1 MRSCSLLIGKS
12 QEQAMYASDEED
24 TIDDRQRWS
33 PATQLCREPVS
44 SLLGKN
50 APVTPA
56 PARWMGG
63 PFVRLLAT
71 NMAFGFSISCFY
83 LFPKY
88 LTVSYSATPG
98 AVGVVMGIFG
108 LTCVLVVPWLGRAV
122 SGLGLARTLFL
133 SQMLMAAGSFAF
145 ALVHGIGPAMLLLR
159 VLQGLAT
166 AGVLTAG
173 VTMVCELAP
182 PHKLGQAM
190 GLAGAASLTMNAIAP
205 AVAEPIG
212 ARYGFV
218 WVFVLSGFAAVIGGL
233 TARTLPA
240 TGARVGQPSRGLVFI
255 PRRARPILFVLGF
268 SGAGFY
274 VVMTFLVP
282 LALSRGVNAVRG
294 FFVAYTVAAL
304 AIRLLGGAVTDRLG
318 LRRTAIFGMLAYG
331 GFIAAIA
338 TIGPRS
344 IVLLGLGFG
353 FAHGALFPAL
363 MALVFLGTEPAER
376 AQLASL
382 ANGVMNLGMLSVL
395 GFGQVANHFGLVSVF
410 LATGT
415 LVAVS
420 VLLLTRNALGAS
432 ANADSI
438 LHDR

>member
-1 MRSCSLLIGKS
+1 
-12 QEQAMYASDEED
+12 MYASDEED
-24 TIDDRQRWS
+24 SIDDRQRWS
-33 PATQLCREPVS
+33 PATQATLSGRKAS
-44 SLLGKN
+44 
-50 APVTPA
+50 ATPA
-56 PARWMGG
+56 PTRWFAG

-71 NMAFGFSISCFY
+71 NMAFGFSNSCFY
-83 LFPKY
+83 LLPKY
-88 LTVSYSATPG
+88 LTVSYAATPG
-98 AVGVVMGIFG
+98 KVGAVMGIFG

-122 SGLGLARTLFL
+122 SGLGLARTLLFA
-133 SQMLMAAGSFAF
+133 QMLMAASSFAF
-145 ALVHGIGPAMLLLR
+145 ALVHEMGPAMLVLR

-173 VTMVCELAP
+173 VAMVCELAP

-190 GLAGAASLTMNAIAP
+190 GLAGAESLIMNAIAP

-212 ARYGFV
+212 ARYGFA
-218 WVFVLSGFAAVIGGL
+218 WVFALSGLAAMLGGL
-233 TARTLPA
+233 VARKLPA
-240 TGARVGQPSRGLVFI
+240 SDASAGQGSNRAVFL
-255 PRRARPILFVLGF
+255 PRRARPILSVLGF

-274 VVMTFLVP
+274 VVITFLAP
-282 LALSRGVNAVRG
+282 LALSRGVGAVRG

-304 AIRLLGGAVTDRLG
+304 AIRLLGGAFTDRLG

-331 GFIAAIA
+331 AFIAAIA
-338 TIGPRS
+338 AIGPRS

-353 FAHGALFPAL
+353 FVHGALFPAL

-395 GFGQVANHFGLVSVF
+395 GFGQLANHFGLVLVF
-410 LATGT
+410 LATGI

-420 VLLLTRNALGAS
+420 SLLLTRNPLGESAS
-432 ANADSI
+432 SV
-438 LHDR
+438 LHEV

>member
-1 MRSCSLLIGKS
+1 
-12 QEQAMYASDEED
+12 
-24 TIDDRQRWS
+24 
-33 PATQLCREPVS
+33 
-44 SLLGKN
+44 
-50 APVTPA
+50 
-56 PARWMGG
+56 
-63 PFVRLLAT
+63 
-71 NMAFGFSISCFY
+71 
-83 LFPKY
+83 
-88 LTVSYSATPG
+88 
-98 AVGVVMGIFG
+98 
-108 LTCVLVVPWLGRAV
+108 VPWLGRAV

-274 VVMTFLVP
+274 VVMTFLAP
-282 LALSRGVNAVRG
+282 LALSRGVDTVRG
-294 FFVAYTVAAL
+294 FFVAYTAAAL
-304 AIRLLGGAVTDRLG
+304 AIRLLGGAFTDRLG
-318 LRRTAIFGMLAYG
+318 LRRTAIFGMLTYG

>member
-1 MRSCSLLIGKS
+1 
-12 QEQAMYASDEED
+12 MYASDEED
-24 TIDDRQRWS
+24 TLDDRQRWS
-33 PATQLCREPVS
+33 PATQLCREPLS

-50 APVTPA
+50 ASATPA
-56 PARWMGG
+56 PVRWITG

-71 NMAFGFSISCFY
+71 NMAFGFSMSCFY
-83 LFPKY
+83 LLPKY
-88 LTVSYSATPG
+88 LTVNYAATPG
-98 AVGVVMGIFG
+98 AVGAVMGIFG

-122 SGLGLARTLFL
+122 SGLGLARTIFF
-133 SQMLMAAGSFAF
+133 SQMLMAASSFAF
-145 ALVHGIGPAMLLLR
+145 ALIPGMGPAMLVLR
-159 VLQGLAT
+159 ILQGLAT

-182 PHKLGQAM
+182 PQKLGQAM
-190 GLAGAASLTMNAIAP
+190 GLAGAASLIMNAIAP

-212 ARYGFV
+212 ARYGFA
-218 WVFVLSGFAAVIGGL
+218 WVFALSGLAAVAGGL
-233 TARTLPA
+233 AARKLHA
-240 TGARVGQPSRGLVFI
+240 TDVSAGQASARPSFI

-274 VVMTFLVP
+274 VVMTFLAP
-282 LALSRGVNAVRG
+282 LALSRGVDTVRG

-304 AIRLLGGAVTDRLG
+304 AVRLLGGAFTDRLG
-318 LRRTAIFGMLAYG
+318 LRRTAIFGMVAYG
-331 GFIAAIA
+331 TFIAAIA
-338 TIGPRS
+338 AIGPRS

-353 FAHGALFPAL
+353 FVHGAIFPAL

-395 GFGQVANHFGLVSVF
+395 GFGQLANHFGLLSVF

-415 LVAVS
+415 LVALS
-420 VLLLTRNALGAS
+420 TLLLARNPLGEA
-432 ANADSI
+432 AKADSI
-438 LHDR
+438 LHDV